1 MIRTDLGSKSMT
13 GKCGTSIFEEEGMQ
27 LMTKREI
34 KSLLEESETYGVP
47 VEMPWNY
54 IAKYN
59 NDGMWHMESM
69 DTDNLHSF
77 DGDMS
82 EILDM
87 YSDLWRL
94 SEVNYIFLLMTI
106 KDESSYETLGG
117 TVLKHGESGLI
128 ASKCNCVRLIDDF
141 EDLRKFF
148 EDD

>member
-1 MIRTDLGSKSMT
+1 M
-13 GKCGTSIFEEEGMQ
+13 

-34 KSLLEESETYGVP
+34 KSLLEESKTCGVP

-59 NDGMWHMESM
+59 KDGMWHMESM
-69 DTDNLHSF
+69 DTDNPYSF
-77 DGDMS
+77 DGDMY

-87 YSDLWRL
+87 YSDLWRI
-94 SEVNYIFLLMTI
+94 SEITYMFLLMTI
-106 KDESSYETLGG
+106 KEDSSYETLGG
-117 TVLKHGESGLI
+117 TVFKYEYGRLNAYNCLGEHI
-128 ASKCNCVRLIDDF
+128 IKDY

>member
-1 MIRTDLGSKSMT
+1 
-13 GKCGTSIFEEEGMQ
+13 MQ

-34 KSLLEESETYGVP
+34 KSLLEESETCGVP

-69 DTDNLHSF
+69 DTDNPYSF
-77 DGDMS
+77 DGDMT

-87 YSDLWRL
+87 YRDLWMI
-94 SEVNYIFLLMTI
+94 SEITYMFLLMTI
-106 KDESSYETLGG
+106 KEDISYETLGG
-117 TVLKHGESGLI
+117 TVINYGVHELI
-128 ASKCNCVRLIDDF
+128 ARNCNCVTFIKDF
-141 EDLRKFF
+141 EGLKKFF